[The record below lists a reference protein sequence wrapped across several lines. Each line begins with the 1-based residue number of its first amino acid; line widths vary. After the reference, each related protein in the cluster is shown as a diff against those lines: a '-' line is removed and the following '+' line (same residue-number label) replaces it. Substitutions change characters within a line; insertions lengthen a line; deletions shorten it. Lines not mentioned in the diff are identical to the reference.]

1 MRCRGV
7 GGEEVGVKCGCMQ
20 ECCEG
25 ARPGVRSWQAMC
37 GSDEHED
44 KQSRCCRAPII
55 SFSATLSGRESPPKG
70 LELGKRTR
78 GMFGPRVVGEGMG
91 RGNGE
96 SITANAMT
104 SRPTNV
110 TKTNQCPAFVA
121 YRRKE
126 VCMHPHAEKRVCTPT
141 E

>member
-1 MRCRGV
+1 MKGC
-7 GGEEVGVKCGCMQ
+7 GGALSLATF
-20 ECCEG
+20 G
-25 ARPGVRSWQAMC
+25 ASPVVRST
-37 GSDEHED
+37 
-44 KQSRCCRAPII
+44 RRAPII
-55 SFSATLSGRESPPKG
+55 SFAAALRGRESPPNG
-70 LELGKRTR
+70 LELRKRTR

-126 VCMHPHAEKRVCTPT
+126 VCMHPHAEKCVCTPT
-141 E
+141 EPPLRTHMSA